1 MFSRFHPAFV
11 AFAGSI
17 LLLAGLIAA
26 LYWDPFAS
34 EDAGSSEPLLVY
46 CAEALRVPMEATAKD
61 YQREIGQQVYLD
73 FGPSQALL
81 AKLLLTKK
89 GDLFLPADDSY
100 IELAREQDCV
110 DSVLPLARMSA
121 VVILRPGYSGPMDTW
136 ADFIAKG
143 HSIGLANADAAA
155 IGKLVRQR
163 LKALGLWGD
172 LDKRQPT
179 FLMNVND
186 VANTVQIGRLDV
198 GVVWDAVAKL
208 HEKKGVKAVHLPE
221 FDSVT
226 AKVQVAV
233 TKFSTQP
240 EAALRFIRYLRGK
253 TKGARY
259 FKQQGY
265 TDFVEEEYAERPE
278 LVVYAGAMLRPAIE
292 ETITEFEKKHAVRV
306 TRVYNGCGLLVSQ
319 MRGGQWPD
327 LYFACDPRFMEMV
340 EDHFNAAKPISSN
353 QLVIAV
359 RKGNPLGIQ
368 SLSDLGKSGVR
379 IGVGHEQQCA
389 LGAIT
394 KETLVRVGV
403 YGPVQKNVVTVS
415 PTGDFLVNQ
424 LRSGAKAN
432 SPALDTV
439 IAYRSNVVPFAD
451 ELEAIPVTGIPC
463 AAPEQPIAVSKSASN
478 AELCR
483 QLQKALESPESKAR
497 FEKLGFKWQTD
508 VRGP

>member
-81 AKLLLTKK
+81 AKLQLTKK

-121 VVILRPGYSGPMDTW
+121 VVILRPGYSGPMHTW

-155 IGKLVRQR
+155 IGKLARQR
-163 LKALGLWGD
+163 LKALGLWDD
-172 LDKRQPT
+172 LEKREPT
-179 FLMNVND
+179 SLMNVND

-319 MRGGQWPD
+319 MRGGQ
-327 LYFACDPRFMEMV
+327 
-340 EDHFNAAKPISSN
+340 
-353 QLVIAV
+353 
-359 RKGNPLGIQ
+359 
-368 SLSDLGKSGVR
+368 
-379 IGVGHEQQCA
+379 
-389 LGAIT
+389 
-394 KETLVRVGV
+394 
-403 YGPVQKNVVTVS
+403 
-415 PTGDFLVNQ
+415 
-424 LRSGAKAN
+424 
-432 SPALDTV
+432 
-439 IAYRSNVVPFAD
+439 
-451 ELEAIPVTGIPC
+451 
-463 AAPEQPIAVSKSASN
+463 
-478 AELCR
+478 
-483 QLQKALESPESKAR
+483 
-497 FEKLGFKWQTD
+497 
-508 VRGP
+508 